1 MLGPELGSSTKKS
14 ALNCWA
20 ITPDMILVGWLAG
33 CFLNIGSHCVAQAGF
48 ELAILMPGT
57 EMMVCSTSTNHITRL
72 KD

>member
-48 ELAILMPGT
+48 ELAILLPQP
-57 EMMVCSTSTNHITRL
+57 CSAMIT
-72 KD
+72 DMCHHD